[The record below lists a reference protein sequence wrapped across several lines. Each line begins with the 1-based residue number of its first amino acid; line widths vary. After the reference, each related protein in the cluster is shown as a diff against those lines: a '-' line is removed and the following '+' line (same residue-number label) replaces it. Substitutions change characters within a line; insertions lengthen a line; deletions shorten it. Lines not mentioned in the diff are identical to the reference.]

1 MRTVPGSL
9 MITPG
14 RVILDRPAENTQA
27 PAGLRLNAEL
37 AATVT
42 RVLSAR
48 QVQLAIAGEH
58 ILADTC
64 LELQPGS
71 RLQLKVIR
79 TDPRPVLKILETVG
93 PQDSAGMPA
102 PKRPPL
108 AGDPFAGL
116 SRLLS
121 IAGRLSAG
129 HAGGG
134 EGLARLTGLIA
145 SLAVKSAAPDA
156 ALLERLMLNAGML
169 WEAKVS
175 QALSRRP
182 APAPEGLR
190 QMTAGDLKAAALQ
203 VLQEAAGDPGARA
216 GVQHFL
222 EGLETLQIL
231 NRHAADATG
240 RFILPLPVLWDD
252 GLRFGQLLLDFNR
265 EAGGQGSSAEK
276 ATRLSLLLTLSRLG
290 PLRGDFAI
298 WRKTVNGTFSVAD
311 AGAAQLV
318 GSELPRLVGA
328 LRRIGFSVGRID
340 CRVLGL
346 TTLAGTS
353 LAEEVLGAPESGLN
367 LVV

>member
-1 MRTVPGSL
+1 MRTVPDGL
-9 MITPG
+9 MITPD
-14 RVILDRPAENTQA
+14 RVILDPPAENTQS

-48 QVQLAIAGEH
+48 QVQLAIAGER

-79 TDPRPVLKILETVG
+79 TDPRPVLKILETVV
-93 PQDSAGMPA
+93 PQDAAGMPA

-121 IAGRLSAG
+121 AGQE
-129 HAGGG
+129 GGG

-175 QALSRRP
+175 QAVSRRP

-203 VLQEAAGDPGARA
+203 LLQEAAGGPGARA

-231 NRHAADATG
+231 NRHAAEETG

-265 EAGGQGSSAEK
+265 EAGGEGPSAEK

-298 WRKTVNGTFSVAD
+298 WRKTVNGTFGVAD

-318 GSELPRLVGA
+318 GSELPRLTRA
-328 LRRIGFSVGRID
+328 LGRIGFSVGRID

-346 TTLAGTS
+346 ATLAGTS

>member
-79 TDPRPVLKILETVG
+79 TDPRPVLKIMETVG

-102 PKRPPL
+102 LKRPPL

-156 ALLERLMLNAGML
+156 ALLEGLMLNAGML

-203 VLQEAAGDPGARA
+203 VLQEAAGGPAARA
-216 GVQHFL
+216 SVQHFL

-231 NRHAADATG
+231 NRHAAAANG
-240 RFILPLPVLWDD
+240 RFFLPLPVLGDD
-252 GLRFGQLLLDFNR
+252 GLRFG
-265 EAGGQGSSAEK
+265 
-276 ATRLSLLLTLSRLG
+276 
-290 PLRGDFAI
+290 
-298 WRKTVNGTFSVAD
+298 
-311 AGAAQLV
+311 
-318 GSELPRLVGA
+318 
-328 LRRIGFSVGRID
+328 
-340 CRVLGL
+340 
-346 TTLAGTS
+346 
-353 LAEEVLGAPESGLN
+353 
-367 LVV
+367 